1 MYVVNV
7 CRGILFSI
15 VITMDFL
22 KRQLKKFWSWV
33 KSLFMTRYTVSVSY
47 NAEWGDKDDRVYTGV
62 RKIITKKE
70 KLLYFID
77 SEKRPVEIRGAAGL
91 NYKIEVED

>member
-1 MYVVNV
+1 MDSI
-7 CRGILFSI
+7 CKRILTRNIIS
-15 VITMDFL
+15 MDFL
-22 KRQLKKFWSWV
+22 KRQLKNLWSWI

-47 NAEWGDKDDRVYTGV
+47 NAEWGDKDDRIYTGV

-70 KLLYFID
+70 KFLSFID
-77 SEKRPVEIRGAAGL
+77 SDKRPVEIRGAAGL

>member
-1 MYVVNV
+1 MDII
-7 CRGILFSI
+7 CKRFLTRIIIS
-15 VITMDFL
+15 MDFL
-22 KRQLKKFWSWV
+22 KRQFWNLWSWI

-47 NAEWGDKDDRVYTGV
+47 NAEWGDKDDRIYTGV

-70 KLLYFID
+70 KFLSFID
-77 SEKRPVEIRGAAGL
+77 SDKRPVEIRGAAGL